1 MKRRRILQLLSA
13 AAAILWIRA
22 VPSGTSLL
30 EAAIPS
36 RPSQEPP
43 ADNANLLLP
52 LFPLNLVLFPE
63 TNLPLHIFEPRYR
76 EMIQD
81 CLDNRWEFGILLDQ
95 EGSVSNIGC
104 TASISEVLARFP
116 DGRSNILV
124 RGQRRFEISQL
135 DEERSYLRGTV
146 EFLGDDAGEPADDE
160 RRQRGIELYGR
171 LSELLQLENQPFLTP
186 SPIWTD
192 MQLSYRMMAGIPAAA
207 DWKQELLELRSEPE
221 RLVRVIEF
229 FEELIDYLESL
240 PDEPSDSGQQTV
252 KFRRLESFVPSKQN
266 PA

>member
-1 MKRRRILQLLSA
+1 MKRRKILQFLTAGA
-13 AAAILWIRA
+13 ASLWMRTLR
-22 VPSGTSLL
+22 PGNSLL
-30 EAAIPS
+30 EAAIPN

-43 ADNANLLLP
+43 ADNANFLLP
-52 LFPLNLVLFPE
+52 LFPLDLVLFPE
-63 TNLPLHIFEPRYR
+63 TNLPLHIFEPRYK

-95 EGSVSNIGC
+95 EGSISNTGC

-124 RGQRRFEISQL
+124 RGERRFEISQL
-135 DEERSYLRGTV
+135 DEDGSYLRGTV
-146 EFLGDDAGEPADDE
+146 NFLEDDVADSADE
-160 RRQRGIELYGR
+160 ALRQRGIELYGR

-221 RLVRVIEF
+221 RLVRVIGF
-229 FEELIDYLESL
+229 FEELIEYLESL
-240 PDEPSDSGQQTV
+240 PNESSDSGQQTV
-252 KFRRLESFVPSKQN
+252 
-266 PA
+266 

>member
-1 MKRRRILQLLSA
+1 MKRRKVLQFLTAGVAS
-13 AAAILWIRA
+13 LWSRTL
-22 VPSGTSLL
+22 PPGNSLL
-30 EAAIPS
+30 EAAIPN
-36 RPSQEPP
+36 RAFQELP

-63 TNLPLHIFEPRYR
+63 TNLPLHIFEPRYK

-81 CLDNRWEFGILLDQ
+81 CLDNGWEFGILLDQ

-124 RGQRRFEISQL
+124 RGERRFEISQL

-146 EFLGDDAGEPADDE
+146 EFLGDDAAESADE
-160 RRQRGIELYGR
+160 ALRQRGIELYGR

-192 MQLSYRMMAGIPAAA
+192 TQLSYRMTAGIPAAA

-221 RLVRVIEF
+221 RLVRVIGL
-229 FEELIDYLESL
+229 FEELIEYLESL
-240 PDEPSDSGQQTV
+240 PNESSDTGQQTV
-252 KFRRLESFVPSKQN
+252 
-266 PA
+266 

>member
-1 MKRRRILQLLSA
+1 MKRRRILQLLTA
-13 AAAILWIRA
+13 AAASLWTRV
-22 VPSGTSLL
+22 VPPGASLL
-30 EAAIPS
+30 EAAIPN

-52 LFPLNLVLFPE
+52 LFPLDLVLFPE
-63 TNLPLHIFEPRYR
+63 TNLPLHIFEPRYK

-95 EGSVSNIGC
+95 EGSISNTGC

-124 RGQRRFEISQL
+124 RGEQRFEISQL
-135 DEERSYLRGTV
+135 DEERAYLRGTV
-146 EFLGDDAGEPADDE
+146 EFLGDDAAESADE
-160 RRQRGIELYGR
+160 SLRQRGIELYGR

-186 SPIWTD
+186 APIWTD
-192 MQLSYRMMAGIPAAA
+192 TQLSYRMMAGIPAAA

-221 RLVRVIEF
+221 RLVRVIGF
-229 FEELIDYLESL
+229 FDELIEYLESL
-240 PDEPSDSGQQTV
+240 PNESSDPGQQTV
-252 KFRRLESFVPSKQN
+252 
-266 PA
+266 